1 MFSWFQEIMG
11 GYYFDKPVLQVLGSK
26 RIGTEGSIR
35 YRLVVSDGKK
45 FTSRAVLSKMLTS
58 YVEDNKLTDKTIIR
72 VQQYTDIYIPQG
84 K

>member
-1 MFSWFQEIMG
+1 MG